1 MPLDKEKILR
11 TAKRIGIVC
20 LWVLIGI
27 SIIVSIAFVNK
38 EDAQLKCTAIHIQI
52 EPKHEIL
59 FIDRESVLKQLN
71 PEGDE
76 KKILGKTILQLNTP
90 LIEHKLNHNDFVK
103 KAQVYTDMNG
113 ALTINLTQRRPI
125 LRIMKQDGT
134 SFYLDEDGRQ
144 MPVSGMFTS
153 HVPIA
158 TGNIFEPYKS
168 RDTMH
173 SFVGN
178 ELTKIATYVDKHAF
192 WKAQIEQI
200 FVTPESEL
208 WLIPKLGDHT
218 IVFGTT
224 ENMETKFEN
233 LLLFYSE
240 GLSRMGWDQYQTINL
255 KYENQIVCTKK

>member
-1 MPLDKEKILR
+1 MQLDKAKIWQ
-11 TAKRIGIVC
+11 TTKRIGIIC
-20 LWVLIGI
+20 LWVMVGIGVV
-27 SIIVSIAFVNK
+27 VSVAFVNK
-38 EDAQLKCTAIHIQI
+38 EDAKLKCTSIQIQI

-59 FIDRESVLKQLN
+59 FIDRQTVLKQLD
-71 PEGDE
+71 PQGDE
-76 KKILGKTILQLNTP
+76 KRILGKTILQLNTP
-90 LIEHKLNHNDFVK
+90 LVEYKLNHNDFVK

-113 ALTINLTQRRPI
+113 ALMITLTQRRPI
-125 LRIMKQDGT
+125 LRIMKADGS

-144 MPVSGMFTS
+144 MPTSNMFTS
-153 HVPIA
+153 HVPVA
-158 TGNIFEPYKS
+158 TGNIFEPYNS

-173 SFVGN
+173 SFVGSQ
-178 ELTKIATYVDKHAF
+178 LTKIATYVDKHAF

-233 LLLFYSE
+233 LLLFYKE
-240 GLSRMGWDQYQTINL
+240 GLSRMGWDKYQFINL
-255 KYENQIVCTKK
+255 KYKNQIVCTKK

>member
-1 MPLDKEKILR
+1 MK
-11 TAKRIGIVC
+11 TAKRIGLVC
-20 LWVLIGI
+20 LWVLLGIG
-27 SIIVSIAFVNK
+27 IIVSIAFVNK

-59 FIDRESVLKQLN
+59 FIDRESVLKNLN

-144 MPVSGMFTS
+144 MPISGMFTS

-178 ELTKIATYVDKHAF
+178 ELTKIATYVDKHTF

-233 LLLFYSE
+233 LLLFYKE
-240 GLSRMGWDQYQTINL
+240 GLSRMGWDRYQTINL